1 MRVDGETCAGACANG
16 EFPDVNGRCEFGCP
30 FAAWGAERG
39 LVCVKECAGVA
50 VPGVLGP
57 RTAAKLCAGVPA
69 GEDLGAV
76 CAAVGK
82 LYSRGSGE
90 CVSECAYR
98 NGSVCEVL
106 GSQACPRAFRRKN
119 ADSAGSVQV
128 AAQSEFF
135 ECAADCGGLPAF
147 AGECVTRCPASAPFL
162 DVSGGLLCTDCTSG
176 ALSGE
181 LAAAGGVVYEVCV
194 GECEFPR
201 FALVSAE

>member
-1 MRVDGETCAGACANG
+1 MCA
-16 EFPDVNGRCEFGCP
+16 EVS
-30 FAAWGAERG
+30 
-39 LVCVKECAGVA
+39 
-50 VPGVLGP
+50 
-57 RTAAKLCAGVPA
+57 A
-69 GEDLGAV
+69 GEDSGAV
-76 CAAVGK
+76 CVAAGK
-82 LYSRGSGE
+82 LYSRVSGE

-98 NGSVCEVL
+98 NGSICEVL
-106 GSQACPRAFRRKN
+106 GSQACPRAFRRKFT
-119 ADSAGSVQV
+119 SFAGPVQV
-128 AAQSEFF
+128 GAQNEFF

-194 GECEFPR
+194 VECEFPR